1 MIRKVRS
8 TAGQGSTQP
17 DFFLFVFNFGEVMV
31 KE

>member
-8 TAGQGSTQP
+8 TAGQWSTQP
-17 DFFLFVFNFGEVMV
+17 HVFFVFNFGEVMV